1 MNTTAS
7 SEHLQARAA
16 AVGLRPLRRRA
27 WLPLTA
33 SVLASLLCVP
43 ASGHQAPEGW
53 QYDPSCCAGVDCYQ
67 APPSDVKETKY
78 GYQLSTGELIPYSDH
93 RIKRSRD
100 ENFHECKPGGD
111 MKSQHSFCLYV
122 PDRGM

>member
-1 MNTTAS
+1 MWLILPAS
-7 SEHLQARAA
+7 ALAGSLWVPAA
-16 AVGLRPLRRRA
+16 A
-27 WLPLTA
+27 
-33 SVLASLLCVP
+33 
-43 ASGHQAPEGW
+43 HQAPAGW

-100 ENFHECKPGGD
+100 EYFHECKPGGD
-111 MKSQHSFCLYV
+111 NRSQHSFCLYV